1 MSPARGSTNAVLG
14 RRLRT
19 QRLASAPLP
28 SATEVVRLLGAVQ
41 SQERDQALWSL
52 GLRTRGATYA
62 SVLAELDSGAFVRT
76 HVLRPTWH
84 FVPVEDIRWMLALT
98 GPRIERS
105 AAARHRQLGL
115 DDDRE
120 VARLLD
126 RLATVLVGGPPRT
139 RRELAAAL
147 GTRDWQ
153 RPGERL
159 GHLLMLAEV
168 RGLVCSGPTR
178 DGEHTYAL
186 MDDVAPQS
194 APLHDEE
201 AVRRLA
207 LRFFLGHGPA
217 SVKDFVR
224 WSGLTAKETLAAL
237 DGIEELERVDAA
249 GVRLWCDPSVPRA
262 TAAARRALLLP
273 TYDELTLTY
282 PSLAF
287 PVLADHPMTDAPGP
301 YMSDWWYGTV
311 LQAGVSIGAWKPS
324 WRKESASISTRLSP
338 RCTTAQRRL
347 VADAVASVGAF
358 LGRDVEQVVEL

>member
-1 MSPARGSTNAVLG
+1 MSARRTTAAVLG

-19 QRLASAPLP
+19 QRLASAPLR

-52 GLRTRGATYA
+52 GLRARGATYA

-120 VARLLD
+120 VAGLLD
-126 RLATVLVGGPPRT
+126 RLTAALSDRVALT
-139 RRELAAAL
+139 RREVAGVLSADEWPRA
-147 GTRDWQ
+147 
-153 RPGERL
+153 GERL
-159 GHLLMLAEV
+159 GHLLLLAEV

-178 DGEHTYAL
+178 DGEHIYAL

-194 APLHDEE
+194 DPLDDED

-237 DGIEELERVDAA
+237 DTIDELERTVVD
-249 GVRLWCDPSVPRA
+249 GFTLWGDPSVPRA
-262 TAAARRALLLP
+262 TQAGHRALLLP

-287 PVLADHPMTDAPGP
+287 PVIDSHPMTETPGP
-301 YMSDWWYGTV
+301 YMNDWWYGTV
-311 LQAGVSIGAWKPS
+311 LHDSVSIGAWKPH
-324 WRKESASISTRLSP
+324 WRKGSAAIRTRLSP
-338 RCTTAQRRL
+338 RCTAEQRRL
-347 VADAVASVGAF
+347 VDDAVRSTADF
-358 LGRDVEQVVEL
+358 LDRDVEHIVET